1 MSQPPMDEDVS
12 IADDLSDSGSDMDLG
27 SSVAGAEG
35 AAIHLDDAVSTI
47 YPDDS
52 ISMRDFKTVQKK
64 RRPAPSVASDAP
76 SLVSFHSS
84 ADGHLFKMLHG
95 RAFNNQSD
103 LYMLPADDHEHSRL
117 DIQHLVL
124 RLYLGSL
131 YASKHLVE
139 AALRPNPDVRP
150 AVLDVGTGSGRWA
163 LDMAMQFPHAEV
175 IGLDIV
181 PPVLLTD
188 ADVPDNCRF
197 EVDDANLSFAHYENA
212 FNVVHMRSANQ
223 GINDFESW
231 LYETARTLRPNG
243 VLLLVN
249 GYPQLYDAQFQ
260 PLPTREPG
268 EEGFTWVQF
277 LWSSVYK
284 AMHNRGN
291 FATDSSL
298 HWQRWLESNPNYR
311 DPKTRSMYIP
321 LGPWKQNMSER
332 EQYVSSLMRENCI
345 RILGNF
351 KPILLSDG
359 KKEADVDQWLANVTK
374 ELHDL
379 SVHSYTRWQY
389 TVAVRNVL
397 PWQERL
403 EEPQSMDAGSGTMLG
418 PASDIASAPSGIAE
432 ILSAKV

>member
-1 MSQPPMDEDVS
+1 MDEDVP

-27 SSVAGAEG
+27 SSYVGGGGAPLND
-35 AAIHLDDAVSTI
+35 AASTI

-52 ISMRDFKTVQKK
+52 ISMRDFQTTQKK
-64 RRPAPSVASDAP
+64 KKRPPAPSVVSDAP

-84 ADGHLFKMLHG
+84 ADGHLFKTVHG

-117 DIQHLVL
+117 DIQHLAL
-124 RLYLGSL
+124 RLHLGSL

-139 AALRPNPDVRP
+139 AALKPNPDCPP

-163 LDMAMQFPHAEV
+163 LDMAIQFPHAEV

-212 FNVVHMRSANQ
+212 FNVVHMRGADM
-223 GINDFESW
+223 GINNFESW

-243 VLLLVN
+243 VLLLVV
-249 GYPQLYDAQFQ
+249 GFPQMYDSRLQ

-268 EEGFTWVQF
+268 EEGFTWLQF
-277 LWSSVYK
+277 LWSAVVK
-284 AMHNRGN
+284 ATHNRGN
-291 FATDSSL
+291 YSGDSSL

-311 DPKTRSMYIP
+311 NPKTRSMYIP
-321 LGPWKQNMSER
+321 LGPWKENMSER
-332 EQYVSSLMRENCI
+332 EQYIAALMREDCI
-345 RILGNF
+345 RLLGNF
-351 KPILLSDG
+351 KALLLGDG
-359 KKEADVDQWLANVTK
+359 KKEADVDQWVANATK
-374 ELHDL
+374 ELQDL
-379 SVHSYTRWQY
+379 SVHSYSRWQY
-389 TVAVRNVL
+389 TVAVRNIL

-403 EEPQSMDAGSGTMLG
+403 EEPRPLDAESGTMLG
-418 PASDIASAPSGIAE
+418 HASDTASAPSAIAE
-432 ILSAKV
+432 ILSADV